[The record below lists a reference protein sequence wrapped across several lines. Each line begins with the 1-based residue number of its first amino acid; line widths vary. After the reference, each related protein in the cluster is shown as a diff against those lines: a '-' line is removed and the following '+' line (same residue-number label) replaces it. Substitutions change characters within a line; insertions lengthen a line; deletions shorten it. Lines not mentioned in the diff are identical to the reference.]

1 MGLELNHAI
10 LGQSPT
16 RSLDPVGRIAGA
28 ALAETPTI
36 RVLRGR
42 DAVARMA
49 EMLQELCQRTGQDG
63 AMDCLDYLLHTPTAL
78 EKTPT
83 LVLVGLDA
91 GVDATRA
98 TADDVV
104 GAVLLYEY
112 RVAGMGMRVFATDDT
127 TGERTV
133 IAPMS
138 LRAKVAD
145 AACRSLMKRSALAV
159 LISFESMAEAD
170 DAVETRAGLSAEE
183 RGAVCWMAKQRRA
196 VPRSLPLEESLE
208 ATLATLG
215 RRTRRNLRYY
225 RRRVEREVGT
235 AFVPHV
241 AMQEDEFL
249 GINRKSINPTP
260 DAVAAWRY
268 SAIQQT
274 PGALFAGVRARD
286 GRWLSLIG
294 GRRQLQVTE
303 IDWQMN
309 LAGPPRNSLST
320 VMLSYMLERE
330 INLGTKKLAF
340 RGGTPHSMR
349 HSFVSVDAV
358 DVIAQRRSATA
369 WLLRKL
375 SRWILPEKNFLG
387 QALRDGNLRWTKW

>member
-1 MGLELNHAI
+1 
-10 LGQSPT
+10 
-16 RSLDPVGRIAGA
+16 
-28 ALAETPTI
+28 
-36 RVLRGR
+36 
-42 DAVARMA
+42 MA
-49 EMLQELCQRTGQDG
+49 EMLQELCQRTGQSG
-63 AMDCLDYLLHTPTAL
+63 TMECLDYLLHTPTAL
-78 EKTPT
+78 KKTPI
-83 LVLVGLDA
+83 LVLVGPDA
-91 GVDATRA
+91 VGVNATRA

-112 RVAGMGMRVFATDDT
+112 RVAGLGTRVFATDDA

-133 IAPMS
+133 IAPTS
-138 LRAKVAD
+138 LRAKVAA
-145 AACRSLMKRSALAV
+145 AACRSLMERGALTV

-170 DAVETRAGLSAEE
+170 VAVETRAGLSAEE
-183 RGAVCWMAKQRRA
+183 RGVVSWAAKQRRA
-196 VPRSLPLEESLE
+196 VPRYLPLEESLE

-215 RRTRRNLRYY
+215 RHTRRNLRYY
-225 RRRVEREVGT
+225 RRRLETEVG
-235 AFVPHV
+235 AVFVPHV
-241 AMQEDEFL
+241 VMQKGEFL
-249 GINRKSINPTP
+249 AINRRSINLVP
-260 DAVAAWRY
+260 DAVAARRY

-274 PGALFAGVRARD
+274 AGALFAGVRARD
-286 GRWLSLIG
+286 GRWLSMIG

-309 LAGPPRNSLST
+309 LAGT

-330 INLGTKKLAF
+330 ICLGTKKLAF

-358 DVIAQRRSATA
+358 DVIAQRQSATA

-387 QALRDGNLRWTKW
+387 QVLRDGNLRWTKW